1 MLDISDNRAFYL
13 TQKLHLSFEQ
23 IHQLKV
29 LTFPFPWYCNL
40 DASARGKVFREI
52 LFWCKPVK
60 YENMKQTVPMKV
72 EAKLLCTL
80 SNHDVTQKHEN
91 MTKKVNLDAKHFL
104 F

>member
-60 YENMKQTVPMKV
+60 YEANSAHECGSQAFLHTKR
-72 EAKLLCTL
+72 L
-80 SNHDVTQKHEN
+80 SHPDVTQKHEN
-91 MTKKVNLDAKHFL
+91 MTKKVKVDAKHFL

>member
-60 YENMKQTVPMKV
+60 YENMKQTVHMKV
-72 EAKLLCTL
+72 EAKLLC
-80 SNHDVTQKHEN
+80 H
-91 MTKKVNLDAKHFL
+91 
-104 F
+104 